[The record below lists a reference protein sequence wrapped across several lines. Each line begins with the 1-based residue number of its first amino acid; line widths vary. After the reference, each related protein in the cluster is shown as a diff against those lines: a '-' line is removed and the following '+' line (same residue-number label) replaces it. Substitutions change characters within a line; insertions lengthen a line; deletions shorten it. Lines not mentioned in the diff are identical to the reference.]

1 MSRLSL
7 SLGKVGGNTLLSRV
21 LGFTRDLLVARL
33 FGADAGTDAFV
44 VAFKIPNLFRRFF
57 GEGAFASALIP
68 VFHETEVGGGH
79 KELRQLLD
87 SLSGYL
93 GAGLFLLTLI
103 GVLAAPWLVLIFAPG
118 FAVQPSQQELAGE
131 LLRLTLPYVAFVVLA
146 ALAGAVLNLHERFG
160 VPAFT
165 PVMLNLA
172 IIGCA
177 IWLAPRLEE
186 PILALGWGVLLGGLA
201 QLGLQLP
208 FLARLGLLPRPRLAW
223 PHPGTRRVLGR
234 LGPVLLGGS
243 VTQINLLLDTF
254 LASFLVSGSISW
266 LYYADRLVE
275 FPLGIVGAALGI
287 VILPRLTR
295 QGLGR
300 KMREG
305 EGESATAPGDFSNTL
320 DWGLRWVFLF
330 GLPATLGLVV
340 LAEPLIAT
348 LFLSTEFGAHDVRMA
363 GAGLEGYAVGLMAF
377 MAIKVLAPAFFA
389 QGDTRTPLWI
399 GLATLAVNLGLS
411 LALMRPLAQAGLA
424 LATSLAAWGNAG
436 LLYLGLLRSRAYRPG
451 GGWGKRIGAAL
462 VAAAA
467 MGTVLHLGSQPLSDW
482 LGASAWE
489 RLVRLGLWVGAGAA
503 LYLVALRALGVRLG
517 EQ

>member
-1 MSRLSL
+1 
-7 SLGKVGGNTLLSRV
+7 
-21 LGFTRDLLVARL
+21 
-33 FGADAGTDAFV
+33 
-44 VAFKIPNLFRRFF
+44 
-57 GEGAFASALIP
+57 
-68 VFHETEVGGGH
+68 
-79 KELRQLLD
+79 
-87 SLSGYL
+87 
-93 GAGLFLLTLI
+93 
-103 GVLAAPWLVLIFAPG
+103 
-118 FAVQPSQQELAGE
+118 
-131 LLRLTLPYVAFVVLA
+131 
-146 ALAGAVLNLHERFG
+146 
-160 VPAFT
+160 
-165 PVMLNLA
+165 
-172 IIGCA
+172 
-177 IWLAPRLEE
+177 
-186 PILALGWGVLLGGLA
+186 
-201 QLGLQLP
+201 
-208 FLARLGLLPRPRLAW
+208 
-223 PHPGTRRVLGR
+223 
-234 LGPVLLGGS
+234 

-377 MAIKVLAPAFFA
+377 MTINVLAPAFFS
-389 QGDTRTPLWI
+389 QGDTRTPLRI
-399 GLATLAVNLGLS
+399 GLVMLALNLGLS
-411 LALMRPLAQAGLA
+411 LALMRPFGQAGLA

-436 LLYLGLLRSRAYRPG
+436 LLFWSLVRSRAYRPG
-451 GGWGKRIGAAL
+451 GGWGKCIGAAL
-462 VAAAA
+462 VAATA
-467 MGTVLHLGSQPLSDW
+467 MGTLLHLGPQPLSDW

-489 RLVRLGLWVGAGAA
+489 RLLRLGLWVGGGAA

-517 EQ
+517 VQ

>member
-33 FGADAGTDAFV
+33 FGADAGTDAFF

-57 GEGAFASALIP
+57 GEGAIASALIP
-68 VFHETEVGGGH
+68 VLHEAQVVGGQN
-79 KELRQLLD
+79 ELRQLLD

-103 GVLAAPWLVLIFAPG
+103 GILAAPWLVLIFAPG
-118 FAVQPSQQELAGE
+118 FAVHPGQHELAGE

-234 LGPVLLGGS
+234 LGPVLIGGS

-275 FPLGIVGAALGI
+275 FPLGTLGAALGI

-295 QGLGR
+295 QGLGMKR
-300 KMREG
+300 REV
-305 EGESATAPGDFSNTL
+305 EGESATALADFSNTL
-320 DWGLRWVFLF
+320 DWGLRWVLLC

-363 GAGLEGYAVGLMAF
+363 GAGLAGYAVGLMAF
-377 MAIKVLAPAFFA
+377 MTIKVLAPAFFA
-389 QGDTRTPLWI
+389 QGDTRTPLRI
-399 GLATLAVNLGLS
+399 GLATLALNLGLS
-411 LALMRPLAQAGLA
+411 LALMRPLGQAGLA

-436 LLYLGLLRSRAYRPG
+436 LLYLVLLRSRAYRPG
-451 GGWGKRIGAAL
+451 GGWGKCIGAAL
-462 VAAAA
+462 LAAAA

-489 RLVRLGLWVGAGAA
+489 RLLRLCLWVGAGAA
-503 LYLVALRALGVRLG
+503 LYLVALLALGVRFG

>member
-1 MSRLSL
+1 
-7 SLGKVGGNTLLSRV
+7 
-21 LGFTRDLLVARL
+21 
-33 FGADAGTDAFV
+33 
-44 VAFKIPNLFRRFF
+44 
-57 GEGAFASALIP
+57 
-68 VFHETEVGGGH
+68 
-79 KELRQLLD
+79 
-87 SLSGYL
+87 
-93 GAGLFLLTLI
+93 
-103 GVLAAPWLVLIFAPG
+103 
-118 FAVQPSQQELAGE
+118 LAGE

-234 LGPVLLGGS
+234 LGPVLIGGS

-275 FPLGIVGAALGI
+275 FPLGTLGAALGI

-295 QGLGR
+295 QGLGMKR
-300 KMREG
+300 REV
-305 EGESATAPGDFSNTL
+305 EGESATALADFSNTL
-320 DWGLRWVFLF
+320 DWGLRWVLLC

-363 GAGLEGYAVGLMAF
+363 GAGLAGYAVGLMAF
-377 MAIKVLAPAFFA
+377 MTIKVLAPAFFCPGGYPYPFA
-389 QGDTRTPLWI
+389 DWSGDT
-399 GLATLAVNLGLS
+399 S
-411 LALMRPLAQAGLA
+411 
-424 LATSLAAWGNAG
+424 S
-436 LLYLGLLRSRAYRPG
+436 
-451 GGWGKRIGAAL
+451 
-462 VAAAA
+462 
-467 MGTVLHLGSQPLSDW
+467 
-482 LGASAWE
+482 
-489 RLVRLGLWVGAGAA
+489 
-503 LYLVALRALGVRLG
+503 
-517 EQ
+517 